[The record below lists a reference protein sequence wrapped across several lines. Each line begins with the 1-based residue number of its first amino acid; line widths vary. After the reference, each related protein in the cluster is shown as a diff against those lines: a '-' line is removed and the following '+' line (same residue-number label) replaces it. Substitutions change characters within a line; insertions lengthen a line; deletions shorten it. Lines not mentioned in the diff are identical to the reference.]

1 MTLQESLAYWFR
13 TNMITVKK
21 KQVIINLAERIR
33 TAKNVISIFVF
44 QHQNYFIENITSKF
58 SFYDFIINALPKV
71 KEMLP
76 SQVLTE
82 TLEDV
87 YVKYNQRR
95 DIIKDKLLGLTLCQ
109 VDKKSF
115 EYYKKSVTIKT
126 CNGFEYKLPKGA
138 VKSADFKHK
147 KSELTILIATLSLF
161 FGENIRQQFID
172 YCLRNLRKLYSQLLD
187 IEELIDFI
195 DDFKKKEKSKNK
207 KSNKKK
213 EDKKEEKEKKV
224 SKKTIEKSI
233 KHFEQYL
240 ILIIDRPDVFERCL
254 AVATARRKRILSIFD
269 KPIVF
274 SNLNF
279 RGRSKVNVFLDEN
292 KNSKEH
298 FEERKHHSKINA
310 FLNLGGVAAEYGY
323 KNLYV
328 PVKFSKNYHGEM
340 ECYRKYGENGNNYQ
354 YIVLFDKNKNIRFQ
368 ISKNMDIE
376 YPDFKMEDMILIGGD
391 ENMKHNME
399 QFSDGYSID
408 WPRKKIDE
416 LVKVELKLDK
426 ITEERKRLE
435 SIIQSRK
442 NAASA
447 SKQKADI
454 KKEVSAIKQLN
465 KQYNDYKLKENKLCV
480 SIKKDIE
487 RSISAALVRFITTY
501 GKDKV
506 ALVLEN
512 IDGMFSSN
520 RRLKYICA
528 DGTEYSQNKIFR
540 LCHFGEIKDMFKRIG
555 KHDRYRVPVC
565 LVPSYYSSQIC
576 PICGNIDRNNRTIQE
591 RVCCTECGHEFP
603 ADLKSA

>member
-1 MTLQESLAYWFR
+1 MTRQESLAYWFR
-13 TNMITVKK
+13 TDMITAAK
-21 KQVIINLAERIR
+21 KQVIIDLAERIR
-33 TAKNVISIFVF
+33 TAKNIISVFVF
-44 QHQNYFIENITSKF
+44 QRQNYFIENITSKF
-58 SFYDFIINALPKV
+58 QFYNFIINALPKL

-82 TLEDV
+82 TIEDV

-95 DIIKDKLLGLTLCQ
+95 DTIKDELLDLTLCHHT
-109 VDKKSF
+109 F
-115 EYYKKSVTIKT
+115 EHYKKAVTIIT
-126 CNGFEYKLPKGA
+126 RNGFEYKLQKGA
-138 VKSADFKHK
+138 VKNAEYIHK
-147 KSELTILIATLSLF
+147 KTELTILIATLSLF

-172 YCLRNLRKLYSQLLD
+172 YCLRELRKLYSQLLD

-195 DDFKKKEKSKNK
+195 DESKKEEKNKNK

-213 EDKKEEKEKKV
+213 ENKKEEKEKKV

-240 ILIIDRPDVFERCL
+240 ILIMDRPNVFERCL
-254 AVATARRKRILSIFD
+254 AIATARRKRILSKFD

-310 FLNLGGVAAEYGY
+310 FLDLGGVAAEYGY
-323 KNLYV
+323 KNLYI

-340 ECYRKYGENGNNYQ
+340 ESYRKYGENGNNYQ
-354 YIVLFDKNKNIRFQ
+354 YIVLFDKNNNIRFQ

-376 YPDFKMEDMILIGGD
+376 YPDLKIEDMILIGGD

-416 LVKVELKLDK
+416 LVKVELKLDNIIK
-426 ITEERKRLE
+426 ERNRLE
-435 SIIQSRK
+435 NIIQLK
-442 NAASA
+442 KKAASA

-454 KKEVSAIKQLN
+454 KTEVSAIKQLN
-465 KQYNDYKLKENKLCV
+465 KQYND
-480 SIKKDIE
+480 
-487 RSISAALVRFITTY
+487 
-501 GKDKV
+501 
-506 ALVLEN
+506 
-512 IDGMFSSN
+512 
-520 RRLKYICA
+520 
-528 DGTEYSQNKIFR
+528 
-540 LCHFGEIKDMFKRIG
+540 
-555 KHDRYRVPVC
+555 
-565 LVPSYYSSQIC
+565 
-576 PICGNIDRNNRTIQE
+576 
-591 RVCCTECGHEFP
+591 
-603 ADLKSA
+603 